1 MSWTVAQVA
10 MAVSSQAAR
19 PRVGSVLSLIGVRH
33 LPVSRGVVVF
43 VSAAPDF
50 VTWGKSPHPSELQL
64 SSVKL
69 AAILNPPAGWV
80 GHLTLETILI

>member
-33 LPVSRGVVVF
+33 LPVSRGVVIF

-69 AAILNPPAGWV
+69 AAILNPPAAWV
-80 GHLTLETILI
+80 GHLTLETSLI